1 MKFKERTMKNPNVGT
16 FLVILITGLLLTMPQ
31 ILNKSIILGADAIF
45 HFNRLYDIAMQFDS
59 GNFSYFTSNYGFQQT
74 ARIVN
79 AVYGPGLAY
88 ILGFILFICRSWLK
102 FQVISSLLLF
112 LISGYTMNYLSTSV
126 GLSRKVA
133 NMNSMLFM
141 SSFWVMGW
149 TVSQMFMPW
158 GIAVAP
164 LIVAVGIK
172 FIKSDKFTIVELSI
186 SVSLMIQIH
195 MLSAV
200 ISVFI
205 LFLFFIIGIIN
216 VKDKLTLCVKVIA
229 AAGLTLLLT
238 FNVWGSI
245 LEIYI
250 GNKLYP
256 PFAAN
261 LAMKTMNLS
270 VGNADFNHIGIIV
283 SVLFAFEIA
292 ITIMNWSILSLTTK
306 AVTGIGTVMLVLSS
320 NIMPWMVIGRKIP
333 MLNSFLQFP
342 SRLEG
347 FAFVLLLVGL
357 GLCIEEVNEPSFKKY
372 TKLFLMIAT
381 LFSVV
386 QSYYNV
392 QSKSEGWNGHQ
403 PIANRTNVIVKNNA
417 SESEIRNAFRS
428 NDLSKGIELAEK
440 PTTDYVPINV
450 NNTDNG
456 KSQSAYETYAALFIN
471 SKQGVKKEVKN
482 GKLIVSWYANHK
494 GESKKIPITVYKNT
508 ILLMNGSK
516 LLKGNITLGTM
527 NMPTIKATQSGKNV
541 LTVSYKSSFINGWI
555 MILTGLLWFSITAFK
570 LVMGRKR

>member
-216 VKDKLTLCVKVIA
+216 VKDKLTLCVKA
-229 AAGLTLLLT
+229 A
-238 FNVWGSI
+238 VVGSM
-245 LEIYI
+245 EARR
-250 GNKLYP
+250 G
-256 PFAAN
+256 
-261 LAMKTMNLS
+261 
-270 VGNADFNHIGIIV
+270 
-283 SVLFAFEIA
+283 
-292 ITIMNWSILSLTTK
+292 
-306 AVTGIGTVMLVLSS
+306 TGRV
-320 NIMPWMVIGRKIP
+320 
-333 MLNSFLQFP
+333 
-342 SRLEG
+342 
-347 FAFVLLLVGL
+347 
-357 GLCIEEVNEPSFKKY
+357 
-372 TKLFLMIAT
+372 AT
-381 LFSVV
+381 C
-386 QSYYNV
+386 Q
-392 QSKSEGWNGHQ
+392 
-403 PIANRTNVIVKNNA
+403 TA
-417 SESEIRNAFRS
+417 S
-428 NDLSKGIELAEK
+428 
-440 PTTDYVPINV
+440 
-450 NNTDNG
+450 
-456 KSQSAYETYAALFIN
+456 
-471 SKQGVKKEVKN
+471 
-482 GKLIVSWYANHK
+482 
-494 GESKKIPITVYKNT
+494 
-508 ILLMNGSK
+508 M
-516 LLKGNITLGTM
+516 
-527 NMPTIKATQSGKNV
+527 
-541 LTVSYKSSFINGWI
+541 
-555 MILTGLLWFSITAFK
+555 
-570 LVMGRKR
+570 